1 VGQPVVPSE
10 DSRTAD
16 TRRAQI
22 SLDQWAASLDVLK
35 VALHDATERYM
46 QAKACLVNAQ
56 GGPATVPAGSD
67 MYRSSQLGILMAN
80 DIIFGRPQDVR
91 MELSM
96 AQELWD
102 NPKETDDPALLAGY
116 LSTLREYVERGGH

>member
-1 VGQPVVPSE
+1 
-10 DSRTAD
+10 
-16 TRRAQI
+16 
-22 SLDQWAASLDVLK
+22 
-35 VALHDATERYM
+35 
-46 QAKACLVNAQ
+46 
-56 GGPATVPAGSD
+56 
-67 MYRSSQLGILMAN
+67 
-80 DIIFGRPQDVR
+80 